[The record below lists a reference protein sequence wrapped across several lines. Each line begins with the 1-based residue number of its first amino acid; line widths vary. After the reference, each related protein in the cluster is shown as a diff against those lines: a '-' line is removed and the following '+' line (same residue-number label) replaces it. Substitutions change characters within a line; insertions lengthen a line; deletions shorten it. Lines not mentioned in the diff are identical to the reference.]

1 MVAIVI
7 MLGVLLMLGGGLGYI
22 FDRRT
27 RGKTY
32 RELSETN
39 DWTGFI
45 GFVSVVCLAMAALTA
60 VVATIA
66 LMNMA
71 LVYAGWVDPPKPPP
85 KSVRVWIEE
94 QPDGQWSFKVDE
106 DIFKKGKK

>member
-1 MVAIVI
+1 MGVIVA
-7 MLGVLLMLGGGLGYI
+7 MLSVLPMLGGGLGHV
-22 FDRRT
+22 FERRT

-32 RELSETN
+32 REL
-39 DWTGFI
+39 DDARGWTDAI
-45 GFVSVVCLAMAALTA
+45 GFASLLCLAMAALTA
-60 VVATIA
+60 VVAMIA